1 MKRIITH
8 FLAAVL
14 LLTVIGTGKALAQTV
29 SRTLEDGHIYRFVN
43 ARVGGR
49 SLCADGTDD
58 VHTKTNDLNDKAQ
71 EWYVTKEGDYYV
83 LRNVACG
90 RYLKGAQSANKDWSL
105 TEDCS
110 ETENKFSLLTSNS
123 TLNTLKTKESD
134 QYGHMHDDNNGD
146 NGGCNVVG

>member
-14 LLTVIGTGKALAQTV
+14 LLTVMGTGKALAQTV

-49 SLCADGTDD
+49 SLRADGTDD

-71 EWYVTKEGDYYV
+71 DWYVTKDGD
-83 LRNVACG
+83 
-90 RYLKGAQSANKDWSL
+90 
-105 TEDCS
+105 
-110 ETENKFSLLTSNS
+110 
-123 TLNTLKTKESD
+123 
-134 QYGHMHDDNNGD
+134 
-146 NGGCNVVG
+146 